1 MKWLIY
7 ILLICNI
14 GFAAWHFRGLD
25 KVDSG
30 NSVQTANSKESL
42 ELTKQAAHEN
52 QLLLLSE
59 LKNKP
64 KSSLGSRLCFSLG
77 PFTKET
83 YSNNAQKLFTD
94 NGFETKRIELRD
106 TSRSGYWV
114 TLPANKSS
122 QAAREQIELLKKL
135 KVEDYFLVATGS
147 HANAVSLGVYSLKS
161 SARRRIDEMIKLG
174 FVPQMESVA
183 LPQKVYWLNWYKE
196 SKAQPE
202 ESMISEIKKI
212 YPQIS
217 KIERSC
223 E

>member
-7 ILLICNI
+7 ILLIINI

-25 KVDSG
+25 NLG
-30 NSVQTANSKESL
+30 RANSVQIANSKGSMDS
-42 ELTKQAAHEN
+42 TQQADNEN

-59 LKNKP
+59 LQNKP

-77 PFTKET
+77 PFTKESH
-83 YSNNAQKLFTD
+83 SNKAQRLFTD
-94 NGFETKRIELRD
+94 NGFETKRIDLRD

-114 TLPANKSS
+114 TLPVNKSS
-122 QAAREQIELLKKL
+122 QAAREQIEKLKKL
-135 KVEDYFLVATGS
+135 KVKDYFLVATGS

-196 SKAQPE
+196 TKVQPE
-202 ESMISEIKKI
+202 ESIISEIKNI
-212 YPQIS
+212 YPHIS

-223 E
+223 Q

>member
-25 KVDSG
+25 NVGSVDSMQ
-30 NSVQTANSKESL
+30 NANSKESL
-42 ELTKQAAHEN
+42 PSAQQVSNEH

-59 LKNKP
+59 LTNKP
-64 KSSLGSRLCFSLG
+64 KSSLGARLCFSLG
-77 PFTKET
+77 PFTKESH
-83 YSNNAQKLFTD
+83 SNKAQKLFTEK
-94 NGFETKRIELRD
+94 GFETKRIDLRD
-106 TSRSGYWV
+106 TSQSGYWV
-114 TLPANKSS
+114 TLPANKSA
-122 QAAREQIELLKKL
+122 QAAREQIEQLKKL

-161 SARRRIDEMIKLG
+161 SARRRIDEMTKLG
-174 FVPQMESVA
+174 FMPLMESVA

-202 ESMISEIKKI
+202 ESIISEVKNI
-212 YPQIS
+212 YPHIS